1 MRTGAVENEA
11 LGSSYSKCFTNETVP
26 YASTVLA
33 FEHEIPIY
41 HHTSRSCHRTSAC
54 DLIAFKLEPGLAAV
68 TSLATVTQTGR
79 ARRRNAVGAC
89 ALVGYALLSVAAHLP
104 TGLTP

>member
-26 YASTVLA
+26 YTSTVLG
-33 FEHEIPIY
+33 FEHDIPVY
-41 HHTSRSCHRTSAC
+41 HHTSRSFQRTSASNF
-54 DLIAFKLEPGLAAV
+54 IAFKLEPGFAAV
-68 TSLATVTQTGR
+68 TSLATVTQTLT
-79 ARRRNAVGAC
+79 ARRRNAIEAC
-89 ALVGYALLSVAAHLP
+89 ARVGYALALVAAHRP